1 MITNTNA
8 DTWAAL
14 AIYLVSLATSYI
26 KIIGVVLIFSLAHS
40 YQYSFQPNPNWSSLY
55 APAAEIQSYL
65 QDVAQKYSA
74 DRFIKLRHQVEGC
87 HWDDKTAKWNVTVKN
102 LVTEEIIHDQADVVI
117 SARGNLNTPSWPDID
132 GLKTFKGEVMH
143 SAAWKEE

>member
-1 MITNTNA
+1 MTNVNA
-8 DTWAAL
+8 DTWAAR
-14 AIYLVSLATSYI
+14 AISLVSLATFDI
-26 KIIGVVLIFSLAHS
+26 KTLGVVLIFSLAHS

-74 DRFIKLRHQVEGC
+74 DRFIKLRHQVQGC

-102 LVTEEIIHDQADVVI
+102 LATEETIHDQADVVI
-117 SARGNLNTPSWPDID
+117 SARGSLNTPSWPDID

-143 SAAWKEE
+143 SAAWNEE